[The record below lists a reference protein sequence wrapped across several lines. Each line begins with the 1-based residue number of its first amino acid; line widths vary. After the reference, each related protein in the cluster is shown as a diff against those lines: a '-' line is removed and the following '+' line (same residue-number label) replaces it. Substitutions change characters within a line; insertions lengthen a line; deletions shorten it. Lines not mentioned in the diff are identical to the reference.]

1 MALQI
6 GDKVPH
12 FKSIDDQGNSFQS
25 NELLGVTPM
34 IIYFY
39 PKNFT
44 PGCTKEA
51 CDFRDYYHD
60 FKNHG
65 YEVIGISSD
74 SVKSHQR
81 FKNKYHLPFPFL
93 SDKNGKLR
101 ELFGVKSK
109 LFGLLP
115 GRETFVI
122 NKEGEVQLRFDSI
135 KASKHISEVLKV
147 VK

>member
-1 MALQI
+1 MALQT

-12 FKSIDDQGNSFQS
+12 FKSEDDKGNSFDS
-25 NELLGVTPM
+25 DEFIGETPLVV
-34 IIYFY
+34 YFY

-51 CDFRDYYHD
+51 CDFRDYYD
-60 FKNHG
+60 NFKQMG

-74 SVKSHQR
+74 SIQSHQR
-81 FKNKYHLPFPFL
+81 FKKKYNLPFLFL

-101 ELFGVKSK
+101 KLFGVKPK
-109 LFGLLP
+109 LLGLLP

-122 NKEGEVQLRFDSI
+122 DKEGVIQLRFNSI
-135 KASKHISEVLKV
+135 KASKHISKALSVIK
-147 VK
+147 